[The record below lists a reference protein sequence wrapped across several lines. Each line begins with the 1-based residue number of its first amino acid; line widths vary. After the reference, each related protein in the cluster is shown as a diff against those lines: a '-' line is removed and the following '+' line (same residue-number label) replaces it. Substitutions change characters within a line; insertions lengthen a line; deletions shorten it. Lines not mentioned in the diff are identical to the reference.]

1 MEDEKC
7 SKKKGGKLC
16 KMFLEQY
23 QSRLRQIVIKH
34 VIKCQE
40 AIGTCTTGSYSKK
53 FVVVL
58 GCTAH
63 LNCVQ

>member
-1 MEDEKC
+1 MA
-7 SKKKGGKLC
+7 KLC

-23 QSRLRQIVIKH
+23 QSRVRQTVTKH
-34 VIKCQE
+34 VIKSQE
-40 AIGTCTTGSYSKK
+40 VIRTCTSGNCSKI

-58 GCTAH
+58 GCAAQ